1 MKANLGHIEKKFD
14 EYNLLIFEGKLPK
27 PRFYISNACTYMG
40 QCVFKR
46 RRKWTGKVENYD
58 YCIRI
63 NGRYDL
69 PENEI
74 DDILVHEMI
83 HLLIAASG
91 IRDSSPHGNVFRTLM
106 KGINEK
112 YGRSITISHRLSP
125 ENRALE
131 TTRRG
136 K

>member
-1 MKANLGHIEKKFD
+1 MKADLGYIEKKFD
-14 EYNLLIFEGKLPK
+14 EYNRLIFEGKLPR
-27 PRFYISNACTYMG
+27 PRFYISNARTFMG

-46 RRKWTGKVENYD
+46 RRRWTGKVENYD

-91 IRDSSPHGNVFRTLM
+91 IRDTSSHGKMFRVLM
-106 KGINEK
+106 NGINDR
-112 YGRSITISHRLSP
+112 YGRKITISHRLTP
-125 ENRALE
+125 ENRALDMN
-131 TTRRG
+131 R
-136 K
+136 